1 MESIDLKL
9 VILLSQ
15 PLGITDMGYN
25 SLLGINHLQTQDG
38 ASPEPEPTFHPH
50 PAPTRLGHTGETQ
63 QPKTW
68 NWHLNP
74 ELWARSV
81 RQQLN
86 TCLRFILEERNVT
99 SSRDK
104 PSFDTLQSGLSDCS
118 CSNQGHSWDCLRK
131 LELLKAVVESE
142 QRTWLE
148 LLLSELRSLFSAV
161 LEDGSCE
168 AWRYL
173 HAVLGLL
180 PPYRE
185 MLVGQLDLL
194 PFLEQLYCWAPKV
207 QSQLHLDLLDAINKA
222 FPPDSSLLYSSSHVD
237 CHPWVKRSHRGSP
250 CPACPFVKARWGEQQ
265 KQELATWLRPLT
277 LPELQRCLGIVGAE
291 VALEEN
297 QWLDSLS
304 LLPLALATDIP
315 VQYESSITDHK
326 EGEPAGRRSQPASE
340 TPEEYAFKKK
350 SSKTSFLRSQVKSL
364 LNMDWYQKKVH
375 FLYLNVAPDRN
386 SPTLAS
392 HKIIRPYNLIMVPP
406 NKVNPEHYIF
416 STFGILHV
424 HPVEGSE
431 AMTLGAWHRDS
442 AVWHELQRI
451 PFFKNCLLRKAL
463 TCWKK
468 NVRLHGLHRIHT
480 FLKSHLLL
488 VIPHFGTGMLHI
500 SRLLQEF
507 RSVSWLPKEPDKSYE
522 LVDLQKTMAK
532 ETNKAL
538 RVFCRFLNFCTSIL
552 QLVHE
557 DTYQMQ
563 QGLQERV
570 QNWNRIRKGQGSI
583 YLQRVLC
590 RHLEKKLKQAET
602 WLLKLGKFAHLI
614 NYMICQNLV
623 SILEDEITSFV
634 ANTLQAPRQN
644 PFLLSQL
651 AFDGNGQLSPMPRVE
666 TIIQSLTKSLQ
677 SIKTSALKVSG
688 LGRRRALGIPSSN
701 FSACSESHCSSFS
714 VPFLSPD
721 TKVVQ
726 STDLRTSRVP
736 LYFEDDKDQDSS
748 AEFLMPKFHGKPS
761 DAVRLFCGPNVG
773 FVWPWKSQA
782 ITDVLE
788 VRGHKVRGQYL
799 PPNYNHVQEDLDNN
813 AGIQQALAVQQAL
826 LEDMLQ
832 EVQEFCNEQKWVEGI
847 YEFLQAWG
855 PKKIE
860 DLRGSP
866 IKDYVVLVSQLK
878 DWQERVSNMPIQ
890 LLTKGKLL
898 LLSGHDVRA
907 ELESKLSN
915 VRKSILAQVQSEC
928 WSRNQQ
934 LMTELTDFLRV
945 FQTINSDI
953 HAIAQCSQKL
963 NKANEQYSQLEERV
977 EYVRSLHDLIRNHC
991 GLFIAENETLDIS
1004 LLDVWEAFQYERSQ
1018 ASEFLLSKRH
1028 AIVPKLQQLMAA
1040 ALAEMEGLLAKAL
1053 SGPFMDPSQDQR
1065 STEHQLA
1072 VLEHQ
1077 FLNILNNFNDLRY
1090 AYNTFTGSESPLS
1103 PPTSGSRPIIQ
1114 QQRIWRLYRMISEN
1128 YSEWKCMAFT
1138 KFSLSMAREKTD
1150 AWLTE
1155 AARLST
1161 TLGLHS
1167 PVLQRCMR
1175 LLEEFRSYLPLL
1187 TKLSNLQFHNFNCQ
1201 SLLRVLGL
1209 GGLQSLDLLTLGQ
1222 LLNCPLLEFADRIN
1236 QVWQY
1241 DKERIHA
1248 QEILQQM
1255 QQYWEGRQLRLLNFI
1270 LHVPYKPPAS
1280 ERSKRQLFQK
1290 PRWELVGKDSGT
1302 FLLSDY
1308 SSLQDAIQNSLQALF
1323 KILAIQKSGELNKI
1337 ALEWMTIMYGLGSL
1351 LEVWVAFQQKWI
1363 FLNKVLHEMKI
1374 QFPGAELN
1382 ARFKVMDDQYRTLMR
1397 ISVADPMVLSLIV
1410 PNAKRSPYFQG
1421 QHLQQLLKT
1430 GSVEL
1435 EAIIMA
1441 LEDVLYGVCAHF
1453 PRLFFLSDS
1462 ELVALL
1468 AAPLEAS
1475 EAQSWAQRCFPHIK
1489 AVKFRSS
1496 PTVEK
1501 SKNDQESSSTT
1512 STQNPVETI
1521 AVIGACGE
1529 KVKLQGP
1536 LLLHPDLPKW
1546 LASLEKCLRFVIVN
1560 LLQSCVATRLAKGP
1574 SLVKALKALPQQR
1587 EVPMQLYTQHWL
1599 DAVQVFP
1606 WQCILVAEE
1615 VVWRAEMEEALFE
1628 RGNMRTVS
1636 IHVHNLEVLVQ
1647 FVRAQR
1653 NSQGEQPLP
1662 SVRQT
1667 SLFSA
1672 LLAMAVNH
1680 RDIAQLLEK
1689 HQVND
1694 LTDFHWV
1701 RQLKYHLGSSHL
1713 SPQSPLQCLRTIAS
1727 AEPSLSPAACWI
1739 NVLGRSFIY
1748 NYEYLGPKLG
1758 PLPSLMH
1765 ERQMLV
1771 LLLALEEVACGAL
1784 LGRDGLGKTEMVTTL
1799 AWALGRQLVTM
1810 PCLPQI
1816 EFRCLSNYLNGALQ
1830 CGAWL
1835 LLENVHQLPPS
1846 LLSALGQRLDELHH
1860 LYAPL
1865 YQKASENISTIN
1877 PTKPL
1882 FLGAGFFEKHHV
1894 FMNLGYG
1901 CFLTFR
1907 ALSLYMPANLH
1918 LLLRPVALALPDL
1931 QRVAELNLLGAG
1943 VRDASRMATRLSKF
1957 FSLERELVS
1966 GTLPCRLPLLKQVL
1980 EDTIQTLTTTEEEND
1995 PQQPYNLA
2003 APEEAAL
2010 LHALLHSPLFSILD
2024 GLRLQKLR
2032 ELLCGIFPNASLV
2045 LAEPVTHKLMRSVVV
2060 EELQQ
2065 LSLLP
2070 APNTLT
2076 SLEQLSQAL
2085 RRASGILLLGPAG
2098 SGKSTCWKSL
2108 FKIQNRLAAMEQTS
2122 TQGFQ
2127 SVEIAHL
2134 YPSVLSSQEFLGW
2147 SEGPSWH
2154 YGIFPKLLHAAP
2166 HYINVDSEEQPE
2178 KFTGIQQ
2185 WIVCDGAPN
2194 STWID
2199 SITCLLSDPPQLS
2212 LPNGQQIARP
2222 LSTFFIIEVAEAAG
2236 MSPTVVGRCALVWC
2250 CGEQTWQYMLNVLMA
2265 SLPHEY
2271 HLQQET
2277 VIELNHLAETLVP
2290 AVFRFLT
2297 RLGASSLLQVHGHQT
2312 VCPGVAEVTSLAR
2325 ILRALLDPHLRLYE
2339 EEKPHDQEDFSGS
2352 DLATQS
2358 FKSSKS
2364 RLQSDSD
2371 NVNRKQRRHL
2381 LAISSFLFA
2390 TIWGCGAH
2398 LSSRHWPLFDNFMRN
2413 SISSISNYPEP
2424 PPSAL
2429 VFDLHVNLEDGT
2441 LVPFAGQYLSSCVK
2455 GSLGTF
2461 QPSSQTERLLYAVDL
2476 LLSNGQPVLLSG
2488 EIATGKSAFVEVLV
2502 EPNHPSIHSPIH
2514 PALRSTHL
2522 RHLLSRGIHGQTQ
2535 TGFLGYYQESKGSL
2549 LFLMEDLHLA
2559 ASDPEKS
2566 SQPVLE
2572 TLRQAMEGTVYA
2584 RNSLELQTLQPTV
2597 NFLATATVSGYSER
2611 PLCPRLF
2618 RLFTVLALENMTEDT
2633 LMSRHVPSIQAW
2645 LERFP
2650 SVEQEHTL
2658 ARALVR
2664 ASLKAWEAVCNCFM
2678 PSPFHPH
2685 YRFSMHSVSHI
2696 LGSLQLLPARMG
2708 SRGFVD
2714 SFHHQEHLRRVSGLR
2729 GTRLTIMM
2737 SMRIMVRLWLHEAQ
2751 RTFCD
2756 RLDNDKERSHCAKL
2770 LLEVAQNV
2778 FCGGPD
2784 SQPLVKDYEEEVEE
2798 EKVPEVE
2805 SEGEI
2810 AQWEDLSNSDSESED
2825 EEDPYG
2831 IQATTGSFLS
2841 DSSLVPFPIKSVNKE
2856 NTESI
2861 SQMAEQEDDIRASCD
2876 KLQSE
2881 TPKSEWQTAP
2891 QMDLLLPLLL
2901 PVLLLYP
2908 QEKPS
2913 DLVFSLELTLGS
2925 NFESPNLYLE
2935 RQWENLEKQLAAS
2948 AVELKLNP
2956 HLAQCHM
2963 MTQHV
2968 ARLVR
2973 VLARPRQHGLLF
2985 SGVRGTGRH
2994 TAIRL
2999 ASSIYQAHLFH
3010 LPSESEE
3017 AIFQCLRDASWC
3029 AGVLNQ
3035 PVALMV
3041 PESVSIAIF
3050 HRLVAL
3056 ATSGSFPD
3064 QYTEADLDNIE
3075 EHLPKENVAVK
3086 LIIKKDTI
3094 LRRFY
3099 QQVCSNLHMFIL
3111 MGDTQAQKQLP
3122 STLLLRLLQLATAS
3136 VDRYEAW
3143 DQASLVRIA
3152 QGHLENVQTLP
3163 LDDGSLKCPDIKAL
3177 IPNVAKIMALIHLS
3191 SAYYH
3196 QHICPAMPLVT
3207 PKTFL
3212 DFLDMFLLL
3221 QQQMI
3226 LAMRMRAR
3234 RIHTALKTLRLLVE
3248 RHSTQTNMLTD
3259 LEKQLKGS
3267 YKNVGMYQSQL
3278 EQIKILYNLKM
3289 VECRHQESL
3298 IENLIRQQ
3306 GALQTQQEAFLEQ
3319 MGKAF
3324 LGPLSKLQVAD
3335 FEEIRSYRAPPE
3347 SVVQVTDALCDL
3359 FHHETGW
3366 ANAKQLL
3373 CTEDFY
3379 QELVFFPK
3387 EKLTDA
3393 ELIKLNQALKAP
3405 GMSDAALRSV
3415 SIPAANLA
3423 VWLWAVLR
3431 YGLAHRRGLPTGLLL
3446 RQVEATLARE
3456 QAHLGQFQFQAH
3468 DLLEQTLSLTKK
3480 LEDAQASYSLVMET
3494 LNQAQCGRY
3503 HKWPMKSA
3511 LLTPMH
3517 MWTKQ
3522 LQFLKLKDHCQTV
3535 FGDSLLCSAAIV
3547 YLGPFPPQRR
3557 QELLE
3562 KWLSLCQ
3569 GFEEAL
3575 EPDDVAQALKQ
3586 KSVRVPP
3593 KNPLVPTCTPFRILN
3608 LLSCESEQHQWDRDL
3623 KPQAK
3628 SARLLGLLLR
3638 SHVYYNS
3645 YRWPLLLDPSNQA
3658 LIWLNP
3664 LPLKQNKWLAPP
3676 SKESRAK
3683 RHVTNQGSEDSE
3695 DEGDDDD
3702 DNGDDDEDRNKA
3714 NSQTKDQKTEEH
3726 KSEEKE
3732 TEEQEAER
3740 EKSEMESSCS
3750 SPSSETQSPVP
3761 CLTVLSGTDP
3771 ELGSQLLEAAANG
3784 LTVLLTNMELSL
3796 GCQELRWLLSRE
3808 NLTPPQVQPGFCLY
3822 LSTTLSIHALERGC
3836 ELLKGLNVLDL
3847 GLNMEMLEEQMLH
3860 EILCRERPDLETRW
3874 QDLKIRAVDTYEA
3887 VKAAEEQ
3894 LLVILLLQNSK
3905 HKKPSKFLRE
3915 MVRTQAKL
3923 CQLNAHREE
3932 LEEQKLEEMALWAPY
3947 RQIACHGMAIVEA
3960 LSPLQNLL
3968 PFFCMNIEDWL
3979 AATRQAL
3986 DSTKPHDSYHGEDLA
4001 SHLLQL
4007 KIHLTRH
4014 LLSSTL
4020 AALGLTQTPIVGALG
4035 ALALLQVTKKTPKLE
4050 RLALWPGL
4058 SASPSTSHNTQVPGV
4073 VRPAWLGVRAW
4084 QECGALELLSPF
4096 AGLRASLAGHS
4107 GVWQDYLSLSSTV
4120 LGPAPGPNSE
4130 PLSLFQKLILWRVLR
4145 PDSLAG
4151 ALADITTSLLGRP
4164 LDEDLGAPTMIFE
4177 HNHATQPILIMLPPA
4192 SHHSATLHPVTI
4204 IRKLAANHE
4213 KKQKHLHVIAL
4224 GSEDWDPVSTIV
4236 NTLCQAMLQGHWLV
4250 LDNCHLM
4257 PHWPRELLQPLLGLL
4272 DGAKVVSDSE
4282 LLAEP
4287 ETRNMATVHREF
4299 RLWLIVSTEAS
4310 ASLPGVLTRHSI
4322 PVFWDQSLELGRIL
4336 IDSVDS
4342 QQRLCRQPLRQTLP
4356 LFVLHGL
4363 LLHRQLYGMKLQ
4375 AHRGR
4380 WNQVTLTKVLQIQ
4393 EHLWAS
4399 LKNPSAALMELAASV
4414 FYGGSLGDP
4423 DDREALNSLTQACLN
4438 PRSVG
4443 WSQPHTPQYLLS
4455 TLMPSP
4461 ELGELDAM
4469 TECKARMHLL
4479 PTPAEPRVCGLN
4491 EGPKSWLLRR
4501 QSRTLLNV
4509 LQQCSPIWVPS
4520 ACGGSTQRKER
4531 RLRQRLMQA
4540 RKRLV
4545 ALQAL
4550 LTNRSRSGQCVTP
4563 WAVLG
4568 PNARRPLE
4576 GFLETEVLELRQLV
4590 GILLRDLDCLLQQ
4603 LKGGSPCTSSHCEAV
4618 AHALWAGRLPRPWRS
4633 HAPAGPQLPWQWLR
4647 QLSRRGHLLIRYL
4660 DSGTN
4665 ENGNEPERIFHLSA
4679 FRHPRRLLLALRWE
4693 AVLDSSMPNPSLP
4706 GNQGS
4711 SSSSLPPKRQELN
4724 HHPLHIRVEN
4734 GPNPKVPE
4742 MGLLLIGLQLQY
4754 AEWDQMDGALQD
4766 SSSSQPSPLPP
4777 VSISTQA
4784 RGINVA
4790 PVSAGLGVYSCPV
4803 YMTGP
4808 LGTTKLHS
4816 KNILMHLP
4824 LPTKLS
4830 PDTCIQRRVHVCS
4843 PTLS

>member
-1 MESIDLKL
+1 MK
-9 VILLSQ
+9 
-15 PLGITDMGYN
+15 
-25 SLLGINHLQTQDG
+25 
-38 ASPEPEPTFHPH
+38 PH
-50 PAPTRLGHTGETQ
+50 PQTCPSSLPMTSTSRRLGETQ
-63 QPKTW
+63 QPKAW

-86 TCLRFILEERNVT
+86 TCLRFIMEET
-99 SSRDK
+99 K
-104 PSFDTLQSGLSDCS
+104 PSFNTIESGLTGCS
-118 CSNQGHSWDCLRK
+118 CSSQGHSWDCVK
-131 LELLKAVVESE
+131 KQELLRAVVESE
-142 QRTWLE
+142 QRTSLE
-148 LLLSELRSLFSAV
+148 LLLSELRSLLSAV
-161 LEDGSCE
+161 LQDGSRE

-173 HAVLGLL
+173 YAVLGLL

-185 MLVGQLDLL
+185 MLAGQLDLL
-194 PFLEQLYCWAPKV
+194 PLLEQLYCWAPTV
-207 QSQLHLDLLDAINKA
+207 QSQLQLDLLDAIDKA
-222 FPPDSSLLYSSSHVD
+222 FPPDRSLLHSSSHVD
-237 CHPWVKRSHRGSP
+237 CHHLMKRSHRASP
-250 CPACPFVKARWGEQQ
+250 WPTCPFVKALWSGQQ
-265 KQELATWLRPLT
+265 KRELATWLRPLT
-277 LPELQRCLGIVGAE
+277 LPELQHCLGIVGAE
-291 VALEEN
+291 VALEET
-297 QWLDSLS
+297 QWMDSLS
-304 LLPLALATDIP
+304 LLPLALATEIP
-315 VQYESSITDHK
+315 VQYESSNADYQ
-326 EGEPAGRRSQPASE
+326 EGKPAGRKSQLASE
-340 TPEEYAFKKK
+340 SHEEKGVKKK
-350 SSKTSFLRSQVKSL
+350 SSKTSLLRSQVKSL
-364 LNMDWYQKKVH
+364 LKIDWYQKKIH
-375 FLYLNVAPDRN
+375 FLYLNVAPDRYF
-386 SPTLAS
+386 
-392 HKIIRPYNLIMVPP
+392 KPYNLIVVPP

-416 STFGILHV
+416 SPFGILHV

-431 AMTLGAWHRDS
+431 TMTLGTWHRNS
-442 AVWHELQRI
+442 AVWHELQNI

-468 NVRLHGLHRIHT
+468 NVRLYGLHRIHT

-488 VIPHFGTGMLHI
+488 AVPHFGAGMLHI

-507 RSVSWLPKEPDKSYE
+507 RSVSWLPKELDKCYE
-522 LVDLQKTMAK
+522 LLDLQKTIAK
-532 ETNKAL
+532 ENHKAL
-538 RVFCRFLNFCTSIL
+538 RVFCRFLNLCTSIL

-602 WLLKLGKFAHLI
+602 WLMKMGKFARLI
-614 NYMICQNLV
+614 DYMICQNLV
-623 SILEDEITSFV
+623 SILEEEITSFV

-651 AFDGNGQLSPMPRVE
+651 VFDDNGKLSPMPCVE
-666 TIIQSLTKSLQ
+666 TIIQSLTKGLQ
-677 SIKTSALKVSG
+677 SIKTSALKV
-688 LGRRRALGIPSSN
+688 
-701 FSACSESHCSSFS
+701 
-714 VPFLSPD
+714 
-721 TKVVQ
+721 VQ
-726 STDLRTSRVP
+726 STELRTSRDSP
-736 LYFEDDKDQDSS
+736 YSEDDKDQDVN
-748 AEFLMPKFHGKPS
+748 AEFQMPKFHGKPS

-773 FVWPWKSQA
+773 FVWPWKSHA

-788 VRGHKVRGQYL
+788 VRGHRLRGQYL
-799 PPNYNHVQEDLDNN
+799 HPNYNHLQEDLDNN
-813 AGIQQALAVQQAL
+813 AGIQQALAIQQAL

-832 EVQEFCNEQKWVEGI
+832 EVREFCNKQQWVETI
-847 YEFLQAWG
+847 YEFLKAWG
-855 PKKIE
+855 PQKLE

-866 IKDYVVLVSQLK
+866 IKDYVVLVNQLEE
-878 DWQERVSNMPIQ
+878 WQERVSNMPVQ

-898 LLSGHDVRA
+898 LLSGHDVQA
-907 ELESKLSN
+907 ELESKLNSM
-915 VRKSILAQVQSEC
+915 RKNILAQVQSEC
-928 WSRNQQ
+928 WSRNQR

-963 NKANEQYSQLEERV
+963 NEANEQYSQLEERV

-1004 LLDVWEAFQYERSQ
+1004 LLDLWEAFQFERSQ
-1018 ASEFLLSKRH
+1018 ASEFLLSKQH
-1028 AIVPKLQQLMAA
+1028 SIVPKLQQLMAA
-1040 ALAEMEGLLAKAL
+1040 ALAELEGLLAKAL
-1053 SGPFMDPSQDQR
+1053 SGPFMDPSQEQR
-1065 STEHQLA
+1065 STEHQLTA
-1072 VLEHQ
+1072 LEHQ
-1077 FLNILNNFNDLRY
+1077 FLNILKNFNDLRY
-1090 AYNTFTGSESPLS
+1090 AYNTFTGNECPMS
-1103 PPTSGSRPIIQ
+1103 PPVSGSRPIVL
-1114 QQRIWRLYRMISEN
+1114 QQRIWRLYRIISEN
-1128 YSEWKCMAFT
+1128 FSEWKCMAFT

-1175 LLEEFRSYLPLL
+1175 MLEEFRSYLPLL
-1187 TKLSNLQFHNFNCQ
+1187 TKLGGLQLQNFNSQ

-1209 GGLQSLDLLTLGQ
+1209 GGLQSFDLLPLGQ
-1222 LLNCPLLEFADRIN
+1222 LLNCPLLEFSDRIN
-1236 QVWQY
+1236 QVWQH

-1248 QEILQQM
+1248 QDSLQQM

-1280 ERSKRQLFQK
+1280 ERSKRQAFRS
-1290 PRWELVGKDSGT
+1290 PRWESVGKDSGT

-1323 KILAIQKSGELNKI
+1323 KILAIQKSGELHKT
-1337 ALEWMTIMYGLGSL
+1337 ALEWVTIMYGLGAL

-1374 QFPGAELN
+1374 PFPGAELN

-1421 QHLQQLLKT
+1421 QHLQQLLKA

-1468 AAPLEAS
+1468 AAPLETC
-1475 EAQSWAQRCFPHIK
+1475 EAQPWAQRCFPHIK
-1489 AVKFRSS
+1489 AVNFRSY
-1496 PTVEK
+1496 PNDEK
-1501 SKNDQESSSTT
+1501 SKNGQESSS
-1512 STQNPVETI
+1512 SIQIPVETI
-1521 AVIGACGE
+1521 AVLGAFGE
-1529 KVKLQGP
+1529 KVELQSP
-1536 LLLHPDLPKW
+1536 LSLHPDLPKW

-1560 LLQSCVATRLAKGP
+1560 LLQSCVATRLTKGP

-1587 EVPMQLYTQHWL
+1587 QVPMQLYVQHWL

-1615 VVWRAEMEEALFE
+1615 VVWRAEMEEVLFE
-1628 RGNMRTVS
+1628 RGTMSTFS
-1636 IHVHNLEVLVQ
+1636 IHVHKLEVLVQ
-1647 FVRAQR
+1647 FLRDQR
-1653 NSQGEQPLP
+1653 HSQGEQPLP

-1672 LLAMAVNH
+1672 LLVMTVTH
-1680 RDIAQLLEK
+1680 RDVAQLLEK
-1689 HQVND
+1689 HLVSD
-1694 LTDFHWV
+1694 LKDFHWV

-1713 SPQSPLQCLRTIAS
+1713 NCKSPLQCLKTIAS
-1727 AEPSLSPAACWI
+1727 TEPSLSPAACWVD
-1739 NVLGRSFIY
+1739 VLGRSFIY

-1758 PLPSLMH
+1758 PLPSLVH
-1765 ERQMLV
+1765 ERQVLV
-1771 LLLALEEVACGAL
+1771 LLLALEEVACGTL
-1784 LGRDGLGKTEMVTTL
+1784 LGRDGLGKTEMVNSLSWT
-1799 AWALGRQLVTM
+1799 LGRQLVMM

-1830 CGAWL
+1830 SGAWL

-1865 YQKASENISTIN
+1865 YQKASKNISTIN
-1877 PTKPL
+1877 PAKAP
-1882 FLGAGFFEKHHV
+1882 FLGAGFFEKHRV
-1894 FMNLGYG
+1894 SMRFGYG
-1901 CFLTFR
+1901 CFLTFP
-1907 ALSLYMPANLH
+1907 ALSPDVPANLH
-1918 LLLRPVALALPDL
+1918 LLLRPVAFALPDL
-1931 QRVAELNLLGAG
+1931 QRVAELNLLSAG
-1943 VRDASRMATRLSKF
+1943 VRDASRLAIRLSKL

-1966 GTLPCRLPLLKQVL
+1966 GTLPCRLSLLKQVL
-1980 EDTIQTLTTTEEEND
+1980 EDTKQTLNATEEGDNS
-1995 PQQPYNLA
+1995 QQPHNLA
-2003 APEEAAL
+2003 APEEVAL

-2032 ELLCGIFPNASLV
+2032 ELLCGIFPNASHV
-2045 LAEPVTHKLMRSVVV
+2045 LAEPVTHRLMRSVVV

-2065 LSLLP
+2065 LGLLP
-2070 APNTLT
+2070 TPHTLT

-2085 RRASGILLLGPAG
+2085 SRASGVLLLGPAG

-2108 FKIQNRLAAMEQTS
+2108 LKIQNRLAAMEQTS
-2122 TQGFQ
+2122 TRGFQ

-2134 YPSVLSSQEFLGW
+2134 YPSVLSTQEFLGW

-2166 HYINVDSEEQPE
+2166 PCKSVGSEEQLE
-2178 KFTGIQQ
+2178 EFTGIQQ

-2222 LSTFFIIEVAEAAG
+2222 LSTFFLMEVAEASG

-2250 CGEQTWQYMLNVLMA
+2250 CGEQTWQCMLNVLMA

-2277 VIELNHLAETLVP
+2277 IIELNHLAEVLVP
-2290 AVFRFLT
+2290 SVQRFLT
-2297 RLGASSLLQVHGHQT
+2297 RIGASSLLQVHGHQT
-2312 VCPGVAEVTSLAR
+2312 VCPGVAEVTSLTR
-2325 ILRALLDPHLRLYE
+2325 ILRALFDPHLRLYE
-2339 EEKPHDQEDFSGS
+2339 EEKPRVQEDFSGS

-2364 RLQSDSD
+2364 KAQSDSD
-2371 NVNRKQRRHL
+2371 SVNKKQRRHL

-2390 TIWGCGAH
+2390 TIWGFGAH
-2398 LSSRHWPLFDNFMRN
+2398 LPSRYWPLFDNFMRN
-2413 SISSISNYPEP
+2413 SISSLSNYPEP

-2429 VFDLHVNLEDGT
+2429 VFDLHVHLEDGT
-2441 LVPFAGQYLSSCVK
+2441 LVPFAGHYLSSCVK
-2455 GSLGTF
+2455 GSLSTF
-2461 QPSSQTERLLYAVDL
+2461 QPTSQTERLLYVVDL
-2476 LLSNGQPVLLSG
+2476 LLSNGQPVLLAG

-2514 PALRSTHL
+2514 PALSSTHL
-2522 RHLLSRGIHGQTQ
+2522 RHLLGRGVHGQTQ
-2535 TGFLGYYQESKGSL
+2535 VGSYLGYHQDSKGSL

-2566 SQPVLE
+2566 CQPVLE
-2572 TLRQAMEGTVYA
+2572 TLRQAMEGTIYA

-2597 NFLATATVSGYSER
+2597 NFLATATVPGYSER

-2618 RLFTVLALENMTEDT
+2618 RLFTVLALDNMTQDT
-2633 LMSRHVPSIQAW
+2633 LLSRHVPSIQAW

-2650 SVEQEHTL
+2650 SVERENTL

-2664 ASLKAWEAVCNCFM
+2664 ASVKAWKAVCNCFM
-2678 PSPFHPH
+2678 PSPLRPH
-2685 YRFSMHSVSHI
+2685 YRFSLHSVSHI
-2696 LGSLQLLPARMG
+2696 LGSLQLLPSRTG
-2708 SRGFVD
+2708 SRGSVD
-2714 SFHHQEHLRRVSGLR
+2714 TFHHQEHLRRVSGLR

-2737 SMRIMVRLWLHEAQ
+2737 SMRIMARLWLHEAQ

-2756 RLDNDKERSHCAKL
+2756 RLDSDRERSHCANL

-2778 FCGGPD
+2778 FCCDPE
-2784 SQPLVKDYEEEVEE
+2784 SHPLVKDYEEEVEE

-2810 AQWEDLSNSDSESED
+2810 AQWEDLSNSDSESEE

-2831 IQATTGSFLS
+2831 IQTNTVSFLS
-2841 DSSLVPFPIKSVNKE
+2841 DSGLAPFPIKSVNKE
-2856 NTESI
+2856 NRESVN
-2861 SQMAEQEDDIRASCD
+2861 QMAEQEEDIRASGD

-2881 TPKSEWQTAP
+2881 IPKNEWQMAS
-2891 QMDLLLPLLL
+2891 QMDLTLPLLL

-2925 NFESPNLYLE
+2925 NTENPNMYLE
-2935 RQWENLEKQLAAS
+2935 RQWGNLEKQLAAS
-2948 AVELKLNP
+2948 AVRLKLNP
-2956 HLAQCHM
+2956 NLIRCHM

-2973 VLARPRQHGLLF
+2973 VLARPRQHGLLL
-2985 SGVRGTGRH
+2985 SMTRGTGRH
-2994 TAIRL
+2994 TAISL
-2999 ASSIYQAHLFH
+2999 ASSICQAHLFH

-3017 AIFQCLRDASWC
+3017 ATFQCLRDASWC

-3035 PVALMV
+3035 PVALLV
-3041 PESVSIAIF
+3041 PDNVNIAIF
-3050 HRLVAL
+3050 QRLVAL

-3075 EHLPKENVAVK
+3075 EHLPKDNPVIK
-3086 LIIKKDTI
+3086 LIMKKDTI
-3094 LRRFY
+3094 LHRFY
-3099 QQVCSNLHMFIL
+3099 QQVCSNLHMLFL
-3111 MGDTQAQKQLP
+3111 MGDDQIQKQLP

-3136 VDRYEAW
+3136 VDRYEPW

-3152 QGHLENVQTLP
+3152 QYHLENVQSLP

-3196 QHICPAMPLVT
+3196 QHLCPALPLVT

-3212 DFLDMFLLL
+3212 DFLDMFLQQ

-3226 LAMRMRAR
+3226 LKMRMRAW
-3234 RIHTALKTLRLLVE
+3234 RIHSALKTLRLLVE
-3248 RHSTQTNMLTD
+3248 RHSTQTNLLTD
-3259 LEKQLKGS
+3259 LEQQLKGS

-3278 EQIKILYNLKM
+3278 EQSKLLYKQKM
-3289 VECRHQESL
+3289 AECQHQESL
-3298 IENLIRQQ
+3298 IENLVRQQ
-3306 GALQTQQEAFLEQ
+3306 DALQTQQEAFLEQ

-3324 LGPLSKLQVAD
+3324 LGPLSQLQVAD
-3335 FEEIRSYRAPPE
+3335 FEEIRSYRAPPDA
-3347 SVVQVTDALCDL
+3347 VVQVTDALCDL

-3366 ANAKQLL
+3366 ASAKQLL

-3387 EKLTDA
+3387 EKLTDS

-3405 GMSDAALRSV
+3405 GMSDTALRSV
-3415 SIPAANLA
+3415 SIPAASLA
-3423 VWLWAVLR
+3423 VWLRAVLR
-3431 YGLAHRRGLPTGLLL
+3431 YGLAQRRGLPTGLLL

-3456 QAHLGQFQFQAH
+3456 QARLGQFQFQAH
-3468 DLLEQTLSLTKK
+3468 DLLEQILSLTKK
-3480 LEDAQASYSLVMET
+3480 LEEAQASHNLVMES
-3494 LNQAQCGRY
+3494 LNQAQCGQY
-3503 HKWPMKSA
+3503 HKWPMKTA

-3517 MWTKQ
+3517 MWTIQ
-3522 LQFLKLKDHCQTV
+3522 LQKLKDHCKTV
-3535 FGDSLLCSAAIV
+3535 FGDALLCSAAIV
-3547 YLGPFPPQRR
+3547 YLGPFPPRRR

-3569 GFEEAL
+3569 GFEEPLA
-3575 EPDDVAQALKQ
+3575 PDDVAQALKQ
-3586 KSVRVPP
+3586 KSVGVPP
-3593 KNPLVPTCTPFRILN
+3593 KNPLVPTCSPFRILT
-3608 LLSCESEQHQWDRDL
+3608 LLSCGSEQQQWDRDL

-3628 SARLLGLLLR
+3628 SARLLGLMLR
-3638 SHVYYNS
+3638 SHIHFS
-3645 YRWPLLLDPSNQA
+3645 SCRWPLLLDPSNQA

-3664 LPLKQNKWLAPP
+3664 LPLKQDKLLEPP
-3676 SKESRAK
+3676 SKENRAK
-3683 RHVTNQGSEDSE
+3683 CGVTNQDSE
-3695 DEGDDDD
+3695 DETEDEGDN
-3702 DNGDDDEDRNKA
+3702 DNDEEDRNEA
-3714 NSQTKDQKTEEH
+3714 NNQTKEQKIDENKSEEM
-3726 KSEEKE
+3726 KEQEEKE
-3732 TEEQEAER
+3732 TEK
-3740 EKSEMESSCS
+3740 EKNESESSS
-3750 SPSSETQSPVP
+3750 SSTSSETLSPP
-3761 CLTVLSGTDP
+3761 LCLTVLSGADL
-3771 ELGSQLLEAAANG
+3771 ELGPQLLEAAANG
-3784 LTVLLTNMELSL
+3784 LPVLLTNMELSL
-3796 GCQELRWLLSRE
+3796 GCQELRRLLSRE
-3808 NLTPPQVQPGFCLY
+3808 NLSPPHVQPGFCLY
-3822 LSTTLSIHALERGC
+3822 LSTALPIHALERVLGS
-3836 ELLKGLNVLDL
+3836 ELLKGLNILDL
-3847 GLNMEMLEEQMLH
+3847 GLNMEILEEQMLH
-3860 EILCRERPDLETRW
+3860 EILCRERPELETRW
-3874 QDLKIRAVDTYEA
+3874 QDLKIRAVDTSEA
-3887 VKAAEEQ
+3887 VAAAEER
-3894 LLVILLLQNSK
+3894 LLVILLLQNQK
-3905 HKKPSKFLRE
+3905 RQKPSKFLRA
-3915 MVRTQAKL
+3915 MVRTQAKI
-3923 CQLNAHREE
+3923 CQLNAQKEE
-3932 LEEQKLEEMALWAPY
+3932 IEEQKLEEMVLWAPY

-3968 PFFCMNIEDWL
+3968 PFFCMNLENWL
-3979 AATRQAL
+3979 ATTRRAL
-3986 DSTKPHDSYHGEDLA
+3986 DSIKPHDSYHGEDLT

-4007 KIHLTRH
+4007 KIHLTRQ
-4014 LLSSTL
+4014 LLTSTV
-4020 AALGLTQTPIVGALG
+4020 AALGLTQAPLVGALG
-4035 ALALLQVTKKTPKLE
+4035 ALALLQVAKKTPKIE
-4050 RLALWPGL
+4050 SLALWPGL
-4058 SASPSTSHNTQVPGV
+4058 SASPSTGHNTQVPGV
-4073 VRPAWLGVRAW
+4073 VRPAWLGLKAW
-4084 QECGALELLSPF
+4084 QECGVLELLSPF

-4107 GVWQDYLSLSSTV
+4107 SVWQDYLSLSSTV
-4120 LGPAPGPNSE
+4120 LGPAPGPNSA
-4130 PLSLFQKLILWRVLR
+4130 PLSLLQKLILWRVLR
-4145 PDSLAG
+4145 PDCLAG
-4151 ALADITTSLLGRP
+4151 ALADLTTSLLGRP

-4177 HNHATQPILIMLPPA
+4177 HNQATQPILILLPPPGHPT
-4192 SHHSATLHPVTI
+4192 STLHPVTV

-4213 KKQKHLHVIAL
+4213 KTQKHLHVIAL

-4272 DGAKVVSDSE
+4272 DGARVVSDSE
-4282 LLAEP
+4282 LSPEP
-4287 ETRNMATVHREF
+4287 ESRNVATVHRDF

-4310 ASLPGVLTRHSI
+4310 ASLPGVLTQHSK

-4336 IDSVDS
+4336 IDSVSS
-4342 QQRLCRQPLRQTLP
+4342 QQGLCMQPLTQTLP
-4356 LFVLHGL
+4356 LFLLHGL
-4363 LLHRQLYGMKLQ
+4363 LLHRQLYGIKLQ

-4380 WNQVTLTKVLQIQ
+4380 WSQVTLTKILQIQ

-4399 LKNPSAALMELAASV
+4399 LSNPRAALLELAASV

-4423 DDREALNSLTQACLN
+4423 EDREALISLTRACLN
-4438 PRSVG
+4438 PRNMS
-4443 WSQPHTPQYLLS
+4443 WAQPHTPQYLLA

-4469 TECKARMHLL
+4469 TECKAQMQLL
-4479 PTPAEPRVCGLN
+4479 PTPAEPRTCGLN

-4501 QSRTLLNV
+4501 QSRAFLNV
-4509 LQQCSPIWVPS
+4509 LQQCSPTWVPS
-4520 ACGGSTQRKER
+4520 ASGGNAQRKER
-4531 RLRQRLMQA
+4531 RLRQRLVQA
-4540 RKRLV
+4540 KKRLV

-4550 LTNRSRSGQCVTP
+4550 LTNRSRSGQYVTP

-4568 PNARRPLE
+4568 PNAHRPLE

-4590 GILLRDLDCLLQQ
+4590 GILQRDLDCLLQQ
-4603 LKGGSPCTSSHCEAV
+4603 LKGETPCNSSRCAEV

-4633 HAPAGPQLPWQWLR
+4633 HAAAGPQLPWQWLR

-4660 DSGTN
+4660 DSGTS
-4665 ENGNEPERIFHLSA
+4665 ENAKEPERIFHLSA

-4693 AVLDSSMPNPSLP
+4693 AILGSSVPSPNLT

-4711 SSSSLPPKRQELN
+4711 GSSSVPPKRQELN
-4724 HHPLHIRVEN
+4724 NHPLHIRVEN

-4742 MGLLLIGLQLQY
+4742 MGLLLIGLQLQH

-4766 SSSSQPSPLPP
+4766 SFSSQPSPLPP
-4777 VSISTQA
+4777 VSISTQTRSA
-4784 RGINVA
+4784 RDA
-4790 PVSAGLGVYSCPV
+4790 PVPAGLDVYSCPV

-4843 PTLS
+4843 TILS

>member
-1 MESIDLKL
+1 MKPHP
-9 VILLSQ
+9 Q
-15 PLGITDMGYN
+15 
-25 SLLGINHLQTQDG
+25 
-38 ASPEPEPTFHPH
+38 ASPPSLPMPSASRTP
-50 PAPTRLGHTGETQ
+50 GETQ
-63 QPKTW
+63 QPKVW

-86 TCLRFILEERNVT
+86 TCLRFFLEERN
-99 SSRDK
+99 SSVEILESRL
-104 PSFDTLQSGLSDCS
+104 TECS
-118 CSNQGHSWDCLRK
+118 CSIQGHSWDCRK
-131 LELLKAVVESE
+131 KKKLLKEVVESE
-142 QRTWLE
+142 QRTSLE
-148 LLLSELRSLFSAV
+148 LLLSELRSLLSAV
-161 LEDGSCE
+161 LQDCSCE

-173 HAVLGLL
+173 YAVLGLL

-185 MLVGQLDLL
+185 MLTGQLDLL
-194 PFLEQLYCWAPKV
+194 PLLEQLYCWAPKV
-207 QSQLHLDLLDAINKA
+207 QSQLHLDLLDAMDKA
-222 FPPDSSLLYSSSHVD
+222 FPSDTSLLHRSSHVD
-237 CHPWVKRSHRGSP
+237 CRPWMKRSHRGLP
-250 CPACPFVKARWGEQQ
+250 CPACPFVKARWGRQQ

-277 LPELQRCLGIVGAE
+277 LPELQRCLGIVGVE
-291 VALEEN
+291 VALEET
-297 QWLDSLS
+297 QWLNSLS

-315 VQYESSITDHK
+315 VQYESSDAHLA
-326 EGEPAGRRSQPASE
+326 EGEPAEEKSQLASE
-340 TPEEYAFKKK
+340 SPEKAFKKK
-350 SSKTSFLRSQVKSL
+350 TSKTSILRSKVKSL
-364 LNMDWYQKKVH
+364 LKTDWYQRKIH
-375 FLYLNVAPDRN
+375 FLYLNVAPDRYF
-386 SPTLAS
+386 
-392 HKIIRPYNLIMVPP
+392 KPYNLVVVPP
-406 NKVNPEHYIF
+406 NQVNPEHYIF
-416 STFGILHV
+416 SPFGILHV

-431 AMTLGAWHRDS
+431 TMTLGTWHRNS
-442 AVWHELQRI
+442 TIWHELQRI
-451 PFFKNCLLRKAL
+451 PFFKNCLLQKAL

-468 NVRLHGLHRIHT
+468 NVRLHGLQRIQT

-488 VIPHFGTGMLHI
+488 AVPHFGAGLLHI

-507 RSVSWLPKEPDKSYE
+507 RSVSWLPKEPNKSYE
-522 LVDLQKTMAK
+522 LLDLQKTIAK
-532 ETNKAL
+532 ENHRAL
-538 RVFCRFLNFCTSIL
+538 RVFCRFLNLCTSIL

-583 YLQRVLC
+583 HLQRMFC
-590 RHLEKKLKQAET
+590 RHLEKKLKQAEM
-602 WLLKLGKFAHLI
+602 WLLKLGKFARMI
-614 NYMICQNLV
+614 DYMICQNLV
-623 SILEDEITSFV
+623 SILEDEITSFI
-634 ANTLQAPRQN
+634 ANTMQVPREN

-651 AFDGNGQLSPMPRVE
+651 VFDDNGRLSPMPCVE
-666 TIIQSLTKSLQ
+666 TIIQSLTKGLQ
-677 SIKTSALKVSG
+677 SIKTSALKV
-688 LGRRRALGIPSSN
+688 
-701 FSACSESHCSSFS
+701 
-714 VPFLSPD
+714 
-721 TKVVQ
+721 VQ
-726 STDLRTSRVP
+726 CTDLRTSRD
-736 LYFEDDKDQDSS
+736 LLNSEDDKDQDSD

-761 DAVRLFCGPNVG
+761 DAVRLFCGPSVG

-788 VRGHKVRGQYL
+788 VRGHRLRGQYL
-799 PPNYNHVQEDLDNN
+799 HTNYNHVQEDLDNN
-813 AGIQQALAVQQAL
+813 SGIQQALAVQQAL

-832 EVQEFCNEQKWVEGI
+832 EVREFCSEQQWVEGI
-847 YEFLQAWG
+847 YEFLKAWG
-855 PKKIE
+855 PQKLE

-878 DWQERVSNMPIQ
+878 DWQERVSNMPVQ

-898 LLSGHDVRA
+898 LLSGHDLQA
-907 ELESKLSN
+907 ELESQLSSM
-915 VRKSILAQVQSEC
+915 RKNILEQVQSEC

-934 LMTELTDFLRV
+934 LITELTDFLRV

-963 NKANEQYSQLEERV
+963 NEANEQYSQLEERV
-977 EYVRSLHDLIRNHC
+977 EYVQSLHDLIRSHC

-1004 LLDVWEAFQYERSQ
+1004 LLDIWESFQFERSQ

-1028 AIVPKLQQLMAA
+1028 SIVPKLQQLMAA
-1040 ALAEMEGLLAKAL
+1040 ALAELEGLLAKAL
-1053 SGPFMDPSQDQR
+1053 SGSFMDPSQEQR
-1065 STEHQLA
+1065 STEQKLA
-1072 VLEHQ
+1072 ALEHQ
-1077 FLNILNNFNDLRY
+1077 FLNTLNNFNDLRY
-1090 AYNTFTGSESPLS
+1090 AYSTFTAP
-1103 PPTSGSRPIIQ
+1103 SGNRPIVQ
-1114 QQRIWRLYRMISEN
+1114 QQRIWRLYRIISEN
-1128 YSEWKCMAFT
+1128 FSEWKCMAFT

-1175 LLEEFRSYLPLL
+1175 MLEDFRSYLPLL
-1187 TKLSNLQFHNFNCQ
+1187 TKLGSLQLQSFNCQ
-1201 SLLRVLGL
+1201 SLLRALGL
-1209 GGLQSLDLLTLGQ
+1209 GGLQNFDLLTVGQ

-1248 QEILQQM
+1248 QESLQQM
-1255 QQYWEGRQLRLLNFI
+1255 QQYWEARQLRLLNFI
-1270 LHVPYKPPAS
+1270 LHVPYKPPVS
-1280 ERSKRQLFQK
+1280 ERSKRQAFRSPQ
-1290 PRWELVGKDSGT
+1290 WELVGKDSGT

-1308 SSLQDAIQNSLQALF
+1308 SSLQNAIQNSLQALF

-1337 ALEWMTIMYGLGSL
+1337 ALEWVTIMYGLGAL

-1374 QFPGAELN
+1374 QFPEAELN

-1421 QHLQQLLKT
+1421 QHLQQLLKA

-1441 LEDVLYGVCAHF
+1441 LEDVLYGLCAHF

-1468 AAPLEAS
+1468 AAPLETC
-1475 EAQSWAQRCFPHIK
+1475 EAQPWAQRCFPHIK
-1489 AVKFRSS
+1489 AVNFKSN
-1496 PTVEK
+1496 PINEK
-1501 SKNDQESSSTT
+1501 SENDQEPNSSTQT
-1512 STQNPVETI
+1512 PMETI
-1521 AVIGACGE
+1521 AVLGACGE
-1529 KVKLQGP
+1529 RVKLQSP
-1536 LLLHPDLPKW
+1536 LPLHPDLPKW
-1546 LASLEKCLRFVIVN
+1546 LASLEKCLRFVMVN
-1560 LLQSCVATRLAKGP
+1560 LLQSCVATRLAQGP

-1587 EVPMQLYTQHWL
+1587 KVPMQLYVQHWL
-1599 DAVQVFP
+1599 DAVEAFP

-1615 VVWRAEMEEALFE
+1615 VVWRAEMEELLSE
-1628 RGNMRTVS
+1628 WGTMRMIP
-1636 IHVHNLEVLVQ
+1636 IHVHKLEVLVQ
-1647 FVRAQR
+1647 FIRSQR
-1653 NSQGEQPLP
+1653 SSQGKHPLL
-1662 SVRQT
+1662 SVRHT
-1667 SLFSA
+1667 SLFST
-1672 LLAMAVNH
+1672 LLVMAVTH
-1680 RDIAQLLEK
+1680 RDIAQLLGK
-1689 HQVND
+1689 HRVSD

-1701 RQLKYHLGSSHL
+1701 RQLKYHLGSSH
-1713 SPQSPLQCLRTIAS
+1713 SNPQRPVQCLKTIAS
-1727 AEPSLSPAACWI
+1727 AEPSVSPAACWI
-1739 NVLGRSFIY
+1739 DVLGRSFIY

-1765 ERQMLV
+1765 ERQVLV
-1771 LLLALEEVACGAL
+1771 LLLALEEVACGTL
-1784 LGRDGLGKTEMVTTL
+1784 LGRDGLGKTETVTSL
-1799 AWALGRQLVTM
+1799 AWVLGRQLVMM

-1830 CGAWL
+1830 GGAWL

-1865 YQKASENISTIN
+1865 YQKVSQNISTIN
-1877 PTKPL
+1877 PNNPL
-1882 FLGAGFFEKHHV
+1882 FVGAGFFERHHV
-1894 FMNLGYG
+1894 FMRLGYG
-1901 CFLTFR
+1901 CFLTFS
-1907 ALSLYMPANLH
+1907 ALTHDVPANLH
-1918 LLLRPVALALPDL
+1918 LQLRPVALALPDL
-1931 QRVAELNLLGAG
+1931 QRVAELHLLGAG
-1943 VRDASRMATRLSKF
+1943 VQDASRMATRLSKL

-1966 GTLPCRLPLLKQVL
+1966 GTLPCRLSLLKQVL
-1980 EDTIQTLTTTEEEND
+1980 EDTIQTLNAPAEENNS
-1995 PQQPYNLA
+1995 QQPNDLA

-2010 LHALLHSPLFSILD
+2010 LRALLHSPLFSILD

-2032 ELLCGIFPNASLV
+2032 ELLCGIFPNASHM

-2065 LSLLP
+2065 VGLLP
-2070 APNTLT
+2070 TPTVLM

-2085 RRASGILLLGPAG
+2085 SRASGILLLGPAG
-2098 SGKSTCWKSL
+2098 SGKSSCWKSL

-2147 SEGPSWH
+2147 SEGSSWH

-2166 HYINVDSEEQPE
+2166 HCKNVDSEEQSE
-2178 KFTGIQQ
+2178 EFTGIQQ

-2222 LSTFFIIEVAEAAG
+2222 LSTFFLMEVAETAG

-2250 CGEQTWQYMLNVLMA
+2250 CGEQTWQCMLNVLME

-2277 VIELNHLAETLVP
+2277 IVELNRLAEELVP
-2290 AVFRFLT
+2290 AMLRFLT
-2297 RLGASSLLQVHGHQT
+2297 RIGASSLLQVHGHQT
-2312 VCPGVAEVTSLAR
+2312 VCPGVAEVASLAR

-2339 EEKPHDQEDFSGS
+2339 EEKPHVQEDFSGS

-2364 RLQSDSD
+2364 RVQSDSGSMTK
-2371 NVNRKQRRHL
+2371 KQRRHL
-2381 LAISSFLFA
+2381 LAVSSFLFA
-2390 TIWGCGAH
+2390 TIWSFGAH
-2398 LSSRHWPLFDNFMRN
+2398 LPSRHWPLFDNFMRN
-2413 SISSISNYPEP
+2413 FISSLSNYPEP
-2424 PPSAL
+2424 PPSDL

-2455 GSLGTF
+2455 GNLGTF
-2461 QPSSQTERLLYAVDL
+2461 QPSSQTERLLYVVNL
-2476 LLSNGQPVLLSG
+2476 LLSDGQPVLLAG

-2514 PALRSTHL
+2514 PALSSAHF
-2522 RHLLSRGIHGQTQ
+2522 RHLLSRGVHGQTQ
-2535 TGFLGYYQESKGSL
+2535 AGSFLGYYQDSKGSL

-2559 ASDPEKS
+2559 GSDPEKS
-2566 SQPVLE
+2566 CQPVLE
-2572 TLRQAMEGTVYA
+2572 TLRQAMEGTIYA
-2584 RNSLELQTLQPTV
+2584 RNTLELQTLQPTV
-2597 NFLATATVSGYSER
+2597 NFLATATVPGYSER

-2618 RLFTVLALENMTEDT
+2618 RLFTVLALDNMSQDS
-2633 LMSRHVPSIQAW
+2633 LLRRHVPSIQAW

-2650 SVEQEHTL
+2650 SVEREHTL

-2664 ASLKAWEAVCNCFM
+2664 ASVEAWEAVCNCFM
-2678 PSPFHPH
+2678 PSPLRPH
-2685 YRFSMHSVSHI
+2685 YRFSLHSVSHI
-2696 LGSLQLLPARMG
+2696 LESLQLLPTRMG

-2729 GTRLTIMM
+2729 GTRLAIMM

-2756 RLDNDKERSHCAKL
+2756 RLNSDRERSHCAKL
-2770 LLEVAQNV
+2770 LLEIAQSV
-2778 FCGGPD
+2778 FCCGPE
-2784 SQPLVKDYEEEVEE
+2784 SQPLVKDFEEEVEE

-2810 AQWEDLSNSDSESED
+2810 AQWEDLSSSDSESEE

-2831 IQATTGSFLS
+2831 IQVTIGSFLG
-2841 DSSLVPFPIKSVNKE
+2841 DSSLAPLPLRLVNK
-2856 NTESI
+2856 NTGSV
-2861 SQMAEQEDDIRASCD
+2861 SQMAEQEEEIRASIG

-2881 TPKSEWQTAP
+2881 IPKSEWQTAT
-2891 QMDLLLPLLL
+2891 QMDFSLPLLL
-2901 PVLLLYP
+2901 PVLLFYP

-2925 NFESPNLYLE
+2925 NPESPNLYLE
-2935 RQWENLEKQLAAS
+2935 RQWETLEKQLAAS
-2948 AVELKLNP
+2948 AVRLKLNP
-2956 HLAQCHM
+2956 HLTQDHM

-2973 VLARPRQHGLLF
+2973 VLARPRQHGLLL
-2985 SGVRGTGRH
+2985 SVTRGTGRH
-2994 TAIRL
+2994 TAVSL
-2999 ASSIYQAHLFH
+2999 ASSICQAHLFH
-3010 LPSESEE
+3010 LPSESKET
-3017 AIFQCLRDASWC
+3017 IFQCLRDASWC

-3035 PVALMV
+3035 PVALLV
-3041 PESVSIAIF
+3041 PETVNVAIF

-3075 EHLPKENVAVK
+3075 EHLPKENPVVK
-3086 LIIKKDTI
+3086 LIIKKDTV
-3094 LRRFY
+3094 LHRFY
-3099 QQVCSNLHMFIL
+3099 QQVCKNLHMFFL
-3111 MGDTQAQKQLP
+3111 MGDDQAQKQLP
-3122 STLLLRLLQLATAS
+3122 SSLFLRLLQLTTAS
-3136 VDRYEAW
+3136 VDHYEPW

-3152 QGHLENVQTLP
+3152 QYHLEDAQSLP
-3163 LDDGSLKCPDIKAL
+3163 LDDGSLKCPDIKAV

-3191 SAYYH
+3191 SACYH
-3196 QHICPAMPLVT
+3196 QHLCPALPLVT

-3212 DFLDMFLLL
+3212 DFLDMFLLQ
-3221 QQQMI
+3221 QQQMV
-3226 LAMRMRAR
+3226 LKMRAR
-3234 RIHTALKTLRLLVE
+3234 AHIHSALKTLRLMVE
-3248 RHSTQTNMLTD
+3248 RHSTQTNLLTD

-3278 EQIKILYNLKM
+3278 GQSKRLYKQKM
-3289 VECRHQESL
+3289 AECQHQECL
-3298 IENLIRQQ
+3298 IENLVRQQ
-3306 GALQTQQEAFLEQ
+3306 DALQAQQEAFLEQ

-3324 LGPLSKLQVAD
+3324 LGPLSQLQVAD
-3335 FEEIRSYRAPPE
+3335 FEEIRSYRAPPD

-3359 FHHETGW
+3359 FHYETGW

-3387 EKLTDA
+3387 EKLTDS

-3405 GMSDAALRSV
+3405 GMRDAALRSV
-3415 SIPAANLA
+3415 SIPTANLA
-3423 VWLWAVLR
+3423 IWLRAVLR
-3431 YGLAHRRGLPTGLLL
+3431 YGMAQRRGLPTGLLL

-3456 QAHLGQFQFQAH
+3456 QARLGKFQFQAH
-3468 DLLEQTLSLTKK
+3468 DLLAQTLSLTKK
-3480 LEDAQASYSLVMET
+3480 LEDAQASHNLVMET
-3494 LNQAQCGRY
+3494 LNQAQCGQY

-3511 LLTPMH
+3511 LFTPTH
-3517 MWTKQ
+3517 MWNKQ
-3522 LQFLKLKDHCQTV
+3522 LQKLKNNCKTV
-3535 FGDSLLCSAAIV
+3535 FGDALLCSAAII

-3557 QELLE
+3557 QELLK

-3575 EPDDVAQALKQ
+3575 EPDDVAQTLKQ
-3586 KSVRVPP
+3586 KCAGVPP
-3593 KNPLVPTCTPFRILN
+3593 KNPLVPTCTPFRILT
-3608 LLSCESEQHQWDRDL
+3608 LLSCGSEQQEWDRDL
-3623 KPQAK
+3623 MPQAR

-3638 SHVYYNS
+3638 SHIHYKS

-3658 LIWLNP
+3658 LAWLNP
-3664 LPLKQNKWLAPP
+3664 LPQKQNMSLASP
-3676 SKESRAK
+3676 KESRAK
-3683 RHVTNQGSEDSE
+3683 LQVTKPDSE
-3695 DEGDDDD
+3695 DETEDERDDDK
-3702 DNGDDDEDRNKA
+3702 EDRNKA
-3714 NSQTKDQKTEEH
+3714 NGQTKKQKTEKN
-3726 KSEEKE
+3726 KSEEGKE
-3732 TEEQEAER
+3732 KEEQEAEK
-3740 EKSEMESSCS
+3740 EKNEIESSNS
-3750 SPSSETQSPVP
+3750 STPSEPQSPPP
-3761 CLTVLSGTDP
+3761 CLIVLSGADP
-3771 ELGSQLLEAAANG
+3771 ELGPQLLEAAANG
-3784 LTVLLTNMELSL
+3784 LLVLLTNMELSL

-3808 NLTPPQVQPGFCLY
+3808 DLSPPHVQPGFCLY
-3822 LSTTLSIHALERGC
+3822 LSTTLPIHALERVLGC

-3847 GLNMEMLEEQMLH
+3847 GLNMEILEEQILH
-3860 EILCRERPDLETRW
+3860 EILCRERPELETRW

-3887 VKAAEEQ
+3887 VKDAEER
-3894 LLVILLLQNSK
+3894 LLAILLLQNQRRQ
-3905 HKKPSKFLRE
+3905 KPSKFLRE
-3915 MVRTQAKL
+3915 MVRTQAKI
-3923 CQLNAHREE
+3923 CQLNAQKEE
-3932 LEEQKLEEMALWAPY
+3932 IEEQKLEEMVLWAPY
-3947 RQIACHGMAIVEA
+3947 RQIACHGIAVVEA
-3960 LSPLQNLL
+3960 LSSLQKLL
-3968 PFFCMNIEDWL
+3968 PFFCMKLENWL
-3979 AATRQAL
+3979 AVTRQAL
-3986 DSTKPHDSYHGEDLA
+3986 DSVKPHDSYHGEDLA

-4007 KIHLTRH
+4007 KINLTRQ
-4014 LLSSTL
+4014 LLSSTV
-4020 AALGLTQTPIVGALG
+4020 AALGLTQAPLVGALG
-4035 ALALLQVTKKTPKLE
+4035 AVALLQVTKKTPKLE

-4058 SASPSTSHNTQVPGV
+4058 SASPSTSHNTQGPGMA
-4073 VRPAWLGVRAW
+4073 RPAWLGLRAW
-4084 QECGALELLSPF
+4084 QECGALELLPPF

-4107 GVWQDYLSLSSTV
+4107 SMWQDYLSLSSTV

-4130 PLSLFQKLILWRVLR
+4130 PLSLLQKLILWRVLR
-4145 PDSLAG
+4145 PDCLAG
-4151 ALADITTSLLGRP
+4151 ALADLTTCLLGRP

-4177 HNHATQPILIMLPPA
+4177 HSQATQPILILLPPPG
-4192 SHHSATLHPVTI
+4192 HPTATLHPVTV
-4204 IRKLAANHE
+4204 IRKLAASHE
-4213 KKQKHLHVIAL
+4213 KHLHVIAL
-4224 GSEDWDPVSTIV
+4224 GSEDWDPISTIV

-4257 PHWPRELLQPLLGLL
+4257 SRWPRELLQPLLGLL
-4272 DGAKVVSDSE
+4272 DGTKVVPDSE

-4287 ETRNMATVHREF
+4287 ENRSVATVHRDF

-4310 ASLPGVLTRHSI
+4310 ASLPGVLTQHSM
-4322 PVFWDQSLELGRIL
+4322 PVFWDQSLELRRIL
-4336 IDSVDS
+4336 MDSVDL
-4342 QQRLCRQPLRQTLP
+4342 QPGLCMQPLSRTLP
-4356 LFVLHGL
+4356 LFLLHGL
-4363 LLHRQLYGMKLQ
+4363 LLHRQLYGLKLQ

-4380 WNQVTLTKVLQIQ
+4380 WSQVTLTKILETQ

-4399 LKNPSAALMELAASV
+4399 VCNPSAALLELAASV

-4423 DDREALNSLTQACLN
+4423 GDREALISLIRTCLD
-4438 PRSVG
+4438 PKSMSWV
-4443 WSQPHTPQYLLS
+4443 QPHTPQYLLA

-4461 ELGELDAM
+4461 ELGELDAR
-4469 TECKARMHLL
+4469 TECKAQMQLL

-4501 QSRTLLNV
+4501 QSRALLSV
-4509 LQQCSPIWVPS
+4509 LQQCSPTWVPS
-4520 ACGGSTQRKER
+4520 ACGGINQRKER
-4531 RLRQRLMQA
+4531 RLRQRLVQA
-4540 RKRLV
+4540 KKRLV

-4550 LTNRSRSGQCVTP
+4550 LTNRNRSGQCITP
-4563 WAVLG
+4563 WVVLG
-4568 PNARRPLE
+4568 PNAHRPLE
-4576 GFLETEVLELRQLV
+4576 GFLETEVLELKQLV
-4590 GILLRDLDCLLQQ
+4590 GILQRDLDCLLQQ
-4603 LKGGSPCTSSHCEAV
+4603 LKGETPCTSGRCAAV

-4660 DSGTN
+4660 DTGTS
-4665 ENGNEPERIFHLSA
+4665 ENASEPQRIFHLSA
-4679 FRHPRRLLLALRWE
+4679 FRHPRRLFLALRWE
-4693 AVLDSSMPNPSLP
+4693 AVLKSRVPSPSLP

-4711 SSSSLPPKRQELN
+4711 GSSSLPPKRQELN
-4724 HHPLHIRVEN
+4724 NHPLHIRVEN

-4742 MGLLLIGLQLQY
+4742 MGLLLIGLQLQH
-4754 AEWDQMDGALQD
+4754 AEWDQVDGALQD
-4766 SSSSQPSPLPP
+4766 SFSSQPNLLPP
-4777 VSISTQA
+4777 VSVSTQA
-4784 RGINVA
+4784 RGANKT

-4843 PTLS
+4843 PTLT

>member
-1 MESIDLKL
+1 MK
-9 VILLSQ
+9 
-15 PLGITDMGYN
+15 
-25 SLLGINHLQTQDG
+25 
-38 ASPEPEPTFHPH
+38 PH
-50 PAPTRLGHTGETQ
+50 PQACSSSLSMLSTSRRPGESQ
-63 QPKTW
+63 QPKNW

-86 TCLRFILEERNVT
+86 TCLRFILEET
-99 SSRDK
+99 K
-104 PSFDTLQSGLSDCS
+104 SGFSECS
-118 CSNQGHSWDCLRK
+118 CSSQEHSWDCLK
-131 LELLKAVVESE
+131 KQELLKAVVESE
-142 QRTWLE
+142 QRTSLE
-148 LLLSELRSLFSAV
+148 LLLSELRSLLSAV
-161 LEDGSCE
+161 LQDGSCE
-168 AWRYL
+168 AWSYL

-185 MLVGQLDLL
+185 MLTGQLDLL
-194 PFLEQLYCWAPKV
+194 PLLEQLYCWAPKV
-207 QSQLHLDLLDAINKA
+207 QSQLHLDLLDAIDKA
-222 FPPDSSLLYSSSHVD
+222 FPPDRSLLHSSSHVD
-237 CHPWVKRSHRGSP
+237 CHPWMKRSHRRP
-250 CPACPFVKARWGEQQ
+250 LCPACPFVKALWSGQQ
-265 KQELATWLRPLT
+265 KRELATWLQPLT
-277 LPELQRCLGIVGAE
+277 LPELQHSLGIVGAE
-291 VALEEN
+291 VALDEN

-315 VQYESSITDHK
+315 VQYESSDADYG
-326 EGEPAGRRSQPASE
+326 EGEPAERKSQLASE
-340 TPEEYAFKKK
+340 SPEEKAFKKI
-350 SSKTSFLRSQVKSL
+350 SSKTSLLRSQVKSL
-364 LNMDWYQKKVH
+364 LNTDWYQKKIH
-375 FLYLNVAPDRN
+375 FLYLNVAPDRYF
-386 SPTLAS
+386 
-392 HKIIRPYNLIMVPP
+392 RPYNLIVVPP

-416 STFGILHV
+416 SPFGILHV

-431 AMTLGAWHRDS
+431 AMTLGTWHRNC
-442 AVWHELQRI
+442 AVWHELQQI

-468 NVRLHGLHRIHT
+468 NVRLYGLHRIQT
-480 FLKSHLLL
+480 FLKNHLLL
-488 VIPHFGTGMLHI
+488 AVPHFGAGMLHI

-507 RSVSWLPKEPDKSYE
+507 RSVSWLPKEPDKCYE
-522 LVDLQKTMAK
+522 LLDLQKTIAK
-532 ETNKAL
+532 ETDKAL
-538 RVFCRFLNFCTSIL
+538 QVFCHFLNLCASIL
-552 QLVHE
+552 HLVHE

-602 WLLKLGKFAHLI
+602 WLLKLGKFARLI
-614 NYMICQNLV
+614 DYMICQNLV
-623 SILEDEITSFV
+623 SILENEITSFV

-651 AFDGNGQLSPMPRVE
+651 VFDDNDQLSPMPRIE
-666 TIIQSLTKSLQ
+666 TIIESLTKDLQ
-677 SIKTSALKVSG
+677 SMKTSALK
-688 LGRRRALGIPSSN
+688 A
-701 FSACSESHCSSFS
+701 
-714 VPFLSPD
+714 
-721 TKVVQ
+721 VQ
-726 STDLRTSRVP
+726 STDLRTSRDP
-736 LYFEDDKDQDSS
+736 LYSEDDKDQDSN
-748 AEFLMPKFHGKPS
+748 AEFQMPKFHGKPS

-773 FVWPWKSQA
+773 FVWPWKTHA

-788 VRGHKVRGQYL
+788 VRGHRLRGQYL
-799 PPNYNHVQEDLDNN
+799 HPNYNHVQEDLDNN
-813 AGIQQALAVQQAL
+813 AEIQQALAVQQAL

-832 EVQEFCNEQKWVEGI
+832 EVREFCNEQQWVEGI
-847 YEFLQAWG
+847 YKFLKVWG
-855 PKKIE
+855 PQKLE

-866 IKDYVVLVSQLK
+866 INDYVVLVSQLE
-878 DWQERVSNMPIQ
+878 DWQERVSNMPVQ

-898 LLSGHDVRA
+898 LLSGHDVQA
-907 ELESKLSN
+907 ELESKLSSM
-915 VRKSILAQVQSEC
+915 RKNIFAQVQSEC

-945 FQTINSDI
+945 FQTISSDI

-963 NKANEQYSQLEERV
+963 NEANEQYSQLEERV

-991 GLFIAENETLDIS
+991 GLFIAENETLDIA
-1004 LLDVWEAFQYERSQ
+1004 LLDIWEAFQFERSQ

-1028 AIVPKLQQLMAA
+1028 SIVPKLLQLMAA
-1040 ALAEMEGLLAKAL
+1040 ALAELEGLLAKAL
-1053 SGPFMDPSQDQR
+1053 SGPFMDPSQEQR
-1065 STEHQLA
+1065 STEHRLSA
-1072 VLEHQ
+1072 LEQQ
-1077 FLNILNNFNDLRY
+1077 FLNTLNNFNELCY
-1090 AYNTFTGSESPLS
+1090 TYCTFTGDESPMS
-1103 PPTSGSRPIIQ
+1103 PPASGSRSIVQ
-1114 QQRIWRLYRMISEN
+1114 QQRIWRLYRIISEN
-1128 YSEWKCMAFT
+1128 FSEWKCMAFT

-1161 TLGLHS
+1161 TLGLPS

-1175 LLEEFRSYLPLL
+1175 MLEEFRSYLPLL
-1187 TKLSNLQFHNFNCQ
+1187 TKLGNLQLQNFSCQ
-1201 SLLRVLGL
+1201 SLMRVLGL
-1209 GGLQSLDLLTLGQ
+1209 GSLQSFDLLTLGQ

-1241 DKERIHA
+1241 EKERIHA
-1248 QEILQQM
+1248 QESLQQM

-1270 LHVPYKPPAS
+1270 LHVPYEPPAS
-1280 ERSKRQLFQK
+1280 ERSKRQTSRSPQ
-1290 PRWELVGKDSGT
+1290 WELVGKDSGT

-1337 ALEWMTIMYGLGSL
+1337 ALEWVTIMYGLGAL

-1421 QHLQQLLKT
+1421 QHLQQLLKA

-1441 LEDVLYGVCAHF
+1441 LEDVLYGVCAYF

-1468 AAPLEAS
+1468 AAPLETC
-1475 EAQSWAQRCFPHIK
+1475 EAQSWARRCFPHIK
-1489 AVKFRSS
+1489 AVKFRCS
-1496 PTVEK
+1496 TDDEK
-1501 SKNDQESSSTT
+1501 SKNNQESSS
-1512 STQNPVETI
+1512 STQAPVETI
-1521 AVIGACGE
+1521 AVLGAYGE
-1529 KVKLQGP
+1529 QVKLQSP
-1536 LLLHPDLPKW
+1536 LPLHPDLPKW
-1546 LASLEKCLRFVIVN
+1546 LASLEKCLRLLIVN
-1560 LLQSCVATRLAKGP
+1560 LLQSCVATRLAQGP
-1574 SLVKALKALPQQR
+1574 SLVKSLKALPQQR
-1587 EVPMQLYTQHWL
+1587 QVPKQPYVQHWL
-1599 DAVQVFP
+1599 DAIQVFP

-1615 VVWRAEMEEALFE
+1615 VVWRAEMEEVLLE
-1628 RGNMRTVS
+1628 RGTMRTFS
-1636 IHVHNLEVLVQ
+1636 IHVHKLEVLVQ
-1647 FVRAQR
+1647 FIRAQR
-1653 NSQGEQPLP
+1653 SSQSKQSLP

-1667 SLFSA
+1667 SLFSN
-1672 LLAMAVNH
+1672 LLVMTVTH

-1689 HQVND
+1689 HQVSD
-1694 LTDFHWV
+1694 LTDFYWA

-1713 SPQSPLQCLRTIAS
+1713 NSKSPLQCLKTIAA
-1727 AEPSLSPAACWI
+1727 AESFLSPAACWI
-1739 NVLGRSFIY
+1739 DVLGRSFIY

-1758 PLPSLMH
+1758 PLPTLMH
-1765 ERQMLV
+1765 ERQVLV
-1771 LLLALEEVACGAL
+1771 LLLALEEVACGTL
-1784 LGRDGLGKTEMVTTL
+1784 LGRDGLGKTETVNSLTWT
-1799 AWALGRQLVTM
+1799 LGRQLVMM

-1835 LLENVHQLPPS
+1835 LLENIHQLPPS

-1865 YQKASENISTIN
+1865 YQKASKNISTIN
-1877 PTKPL
+1877 PTKAP

-1894 FMNLGYG
+1894 SMCLGYG
-1901 CFLTFR
+1901 CFLTFP
-1907 ALSLYMPANLH
+1907 ALSPDIPANLH
-1918 LLLRPVALALPDL
+1918 LLLRPVAFALPDL
-1931 QRVAELNLLGAG
+1931 HRVAELNLLGAG
-1943 VRDASRMATRLSKF
+1943 VQDASRMATRLSRL

-1980 EDTIQTLTTTEEEND
+1980 EDTIQTLNATEEGNNS
-1995 PQQPYNLA
+1995 QQPQNLV

-2010 LHALLHSPLFSILD
+2010 LRALLHSPLFTTLD

-2032 ELLCGIFPNASLV
+2032 ELLCGIFPNASHV
-2045 LAEPVTHKLMRSVVV
+2045 LAEPVTHRLMRSVVV

-2065 LSLLP
+2065 LGLLP
-2070 APNTLT
+2070 TPNTLM

-2085 RRASGILLLGPAG
+2085 SRASGILLLGPAG

-2108 FKIQNRLAAMEQTS
+2108 LKIQNRLAAMEQTS

-2134 YPSVLSSQEFLGW
+2134 YPSVLSTQEFLGW

-2166 HYINVDSEEQPE
+2166 HCKSVDSEEQLKE
-2178 KFTGIQQ
+2178 FTGIQQ

-2222 LSTFFIIEVAEAAG
+2222 LSTFFLMEVAEASG

-2250 CGEQTWQYMLNVLMA
+2250 CGEQTWQSMLNVLMA

-2271 HLQQET
+2271 HLLQET
-2277 VIELNHLAETLVP
+2277 IVELNHLAEVLVP

-2297 RLGASSLLQVHGHQT
+2297 RIGASSLLQVHGHQT

-2325 ILRALLDPHLRLYE
+2325 ILRALLDPHLPLYE
-2339 EEKPHDQEDFSGS
+2339 EEKPRVQEDLNGS
-2352 DLATQS
+2352 DLGTQS
-2358 FKSSKS
+2358 FKSSKN
-2364 RLQSDSD
+2364 RVQFDSD
-2371 NVNRKQRRHL
+2371 NVNKKQRKHL

-2390 TIWGCGAH
+2390 TIWGFGAH
-2398 LSSRHWPLFDNFMRN
+2398 LPSRHWSVFDNFMRN
-2413 SISSISNYPEP
+2413 SISSLSNYPEL

-2441 LVPFAGQYLSSCVK
+2441 LVPFSGHYLSSCVR

-2461 QPSSQTERLLYAVDL
+2461 QPSSQTERLLYVVDL
-2476 LLSNGQPVLLSG
+2476 LLSNGQPVLLAG
-2488 EIATGKSAFVEVLV
+2488 EIATGKSAFVKVLV

-2514 PALRSTHL
+2514 PALSSTHL
-2522 RHLLSRGIHGQTQ
+2522 RHLLNRGVHGQSQVGT
-2535 TGFLGYYQESKGSL
+2535 FLMYHQDSKGSL

-2559 ASDPEKS
+2559 ASDAERIC
-2566 SQPVLE
+2566 QPVLE
-2572 TLRQAMEGTVYA
+2572 TLRQAMEGTIYA
-2584 RNSLELQTLQPTV
+2584 WNTLELQTLQPTV
-2597 NFLATATVSGYSER
+2597 NFLATATVPGYSER
-2611 PLCPRLF
+2611 PLSPRLF
-2618 RLFTVLALENMTEDT
+2618 RLFTVLALENMTQDT
-2633 LMSRHVPSIQAW
+2633 LLRRHVPSIQAW
-2645 LERFP
+2645 LERIP
-2650 SVEQEHTL
+2650 SVEREHTL

-2664 ASLKAWEAVCNCFM
+2664 ASVEAWMAVGNCFM
-2678 PSPFHPH
+2678 PSPLRPH
-2685 YRFSMHSVSHI
+2685 YRFSLHSVSHI
-2696 LGSLQLLPARMG
+2696 LGSLQLLPTRTG

-2714 SFHHQEHLRRVSGLR
+2714 TFHHQEHLRRVSGLR

-2756 RLDNDKERSHCAKL
+2756 RLDSDRERSHCANL
-2770 LLEVAQNV
+2770 LLQIAQSV
-2778 FCGGPD
+2778 FCCGPE

-2810 AQWEDLSNSDSESED
+2810 AQWEDLSNSDSESEK

-2831 IQATTGSFLS
+2831 IQATTCSFLG
-2841 DSSLVPFPIKSVNKE
+2841 DSSLASFPVKSVNKE
-2856 NTESI
+2856 NTEGVT
-2861 SQMAEQEDDIRASCD
+2861 QMAEQEEDITVSGG
-2876 KLQSE
+2876 KLQSQA
-2881 TPKSEWQTAP
+2881 PKNKWQTAS
-2891 QMDLLLPLLL
+2891 QMDLTLPLLL

-2925 NFESPNLYLE
+2925 NVESSNLYLE

-2948 AVELKLNP
+2948 AARLKLNP

-2973 VLARPRQHGLLF
+2973 VLARPRQHGLLL
-2985 SGVRGTGRH
+2985 SVARGTGRH
-2994 TAIRL
+2994 TAVSL

-3017 AIFQCLRDASWC
+3017 AVSQCLRDASWC

-3035 PVALMV
+3035 PVALLV
-3041 PESVSIAIF
+3041 PDNVSVAIF

-3075 EHLPKENVAVK
+3075 EHLPKENLVVK
-3086 LIIKKDTI
+3086 LIMKKDTI
-3094 LRRFY
+3094 LHRFY
-3099 QQVCSNLHMFIL
+3099 QQVCSNLHMFFL
-3111 MGDTQAQKQLP
+3111 MGDDQAQKQLP
-3122 STLLLRLLQLATAS
+3122 STLFLRLLQLATAS
-3136 VDRYEAW
+3136 VDRYEPW

-3152 QGHLENVQTLP
+3152 QCHLENVQSLP

-3196 QHICPAMPLVT
+3196 QHMCPELPLVT

-3212 DFLDMFLLL
+3212 DLLDMFLLL

-3226 LAMRMRAR
+3226 LKMRMRAW
-3234 RIHTALKTLRLLVE
+3234 RIHSALKILRLLAE
-3248 RHSTQTNMLTD
+3248 RHSNQTNLLTD

-3267 YKNVGMYQSQL
+3267 YKNLGIYQAQL
-3278 EQIKILYNLKM
+3278 EQSKLLYRQKM
-3289 VECRHQESL
+3289 AECQHQESL
-3298 IENLIRQQ
+3298 IENLVRQQ
-3306 GALQTQQEAFLEQ
+3306 DALQAQQEAFLEQ

-3324 LGPLSKLQVAD
+3324 LGPLSQLQVAD

-3347 SVVQVTDALCDL
+3347 AVVQVTDALCDL

-3366 ANAKQLL
+3366 ASAKQLL

-3393 ELIKLNQALKAP
+3393 ELIKLNQALNAP

-3423 VWLWAVLR
+3423 VWLWAVLH
-3431 YGLAHRRGLPTGLLL
+3431 YGMAQRRGLPTGLLL

-3456 QAHLGQFQFQAH
+3456 QARLGQFQFQAH

-3480 LEDAQASYSLVMET
+3480 LEDAQASYSLVMEN

-3503 HKWPMKSA
+3503 HRWPMKTA

-3517 MWTKQ
+3517 MWTRQ
-3522 LQFLKLKDHCQTV
+3522 LQKLKDHCKTV
-3535 FGDSLLCSAAIV
+3535 FGDALLCSAAIV

-3557 QELLE
+3557 QELLD

-3569 GFEEAL
+3569 GFEEPL

-3586 KSVRVPP
+3586 KSVGVPP
-3593 KNPLVPTCTPFRILN
+3593 KNPLLPTRSPFRILT

-3638 SHVYYNS
+3638 SHIHFS
-3645 YRWPLLLDPSNQA
+3645 SCRWPLLLDPSNQA
-3658 LIWLNP
+3658 LVWLNP
-3664 LPLKQNKWLAPP
+3664 LPLKQDELLAPP
-3676 SKESRAK
+3676 SKDSKAK
-3683 RHVTNQGSEDSE
+3683 HSVTNQDSE
-3695 DEGDDDD
+3695 DETEDEGDN
-3702 DNGDDDEDRNKA
+3702 DNDKEDSSEA
-3714 NSQTKDQKTEEH
+3714 SDQTTEQKIEEN
-3726 KSEEKE
+3726 KSEEVAEQEQE
-3732 TEEQEAER
+3732 TEK
-3740 EKSEMESSCS
+3740 EKSESESLDS
-3750 SPSSETQSPVP
+3750 SVSSETPSPPP

-3771 ELGSQLLEAAANG
+3771 ELGPRLLEAAANG
-3784 LTVLLTNMELSL
+3784 LPVLLTNTELSL
-3796 GCQELRWLLSRE
+3796 GCKELHWLLSRE
-3808 NLTPPQVQPGFCLY
+3808 NLSPPHVQPGFCLY
-3822 LSTTLSIHALERGC
+3822 LSTTLPIHALAQVLGC
-3836 ELLKGLNVLDL
+3836 ELLKRLNVLDL
-3847 GLNMEMLEEQMLH
+3847 GLNMKILEEQMLH
-3860 EILCRERPDLETRW
+3860 EILCRERPELETRW
-3874 QDLKIRAVDTYEA
+3874 QDLKTRAVDTSEA
-3887 VKAAEEQ
+3887 VMATEER
-3894 LLVILLLQNSK
+3894 LLVILLLQNQQRQ
-3905 HKKPSKFLRE
+3905 KPSKFLRA

-3923 CQLNAHREE
+3923 CQLNAQKEE
-3932 LEEQKLEEMALWAPY
+3932 IEEQKLEEMALWTPY
-3947 RQIACHGMAIVEA
+3947 RQIVCHGMAIIEA
-3960 LSPLQNLL
+3960 LSPLQNML
-3968 PFFCMNIEDWL
+3968 PFFCMHLENWL
-3979 AATRQAL
+3979 AVTRRAL
-3986 DSTKPHDSYHGEDLA
+3986 DSMKPHDSYHGEDLA

-4007 KIHLTRH
+4007 KIHLTRQ
-4014 LLSSTL
+4014 LLTSTV
-4020 AALGLTQTPIVGALG
+4020 AALGLTQAPLVGALG
-4035 ALALLQVTKKTPKLE
+4035 ALALLQVTKKTPNLE

-4058 SASPSTSHNTQVPGV
+4058 SASPSIGHNTQVPGV
-4073 VRPAWLGVRAW
+4073 VRPAWLGLRAW
-4084 QECGALELLSPF
+4084 QECGVLELLPPF

-4107 GVWQDYLSLSSTV
+4107 SVWQDYLSLSSTV
-4120 LGPAPGPNSE
+4120 LGPAPGLNSE
-4130 PLSLFQKLILWRVLR
+4130 PLSLLQKLILWRVLR
-4145 PDSLAG
+4145 PDCLAG
-4151 ALADITTSLLGRP
+4151 ALADLTTSLIGRP
-4164 LDEDLGAPTMIFE
+4164 LDEDLGAPTVIFE
-4177 HNHATQPILIMLPPA
+4177 HNQATQPILILLPPPG
-4192 SHHSATLHPVTI
+4192 HPTATLHPVTV
-4204 IRKLAANHE
+4204 IRKLAANHD
-4213 KKQKHLHVIAL
+4213 KTQKHLHVIAL
-4224 GSEDWDPVSTIV
+4224 GSEDGDPVSTVV

-4257 PHWPRELLQPLLGLL
+4257 PHWPRELLQPLLELL
-4272 DGAKVVSDSE
+4272 DGARVVSDSE

-4287 ETRNMATVHREF
+4287 ESRNVATVHRDF

-4310 ASLPGVLTRHSI
+4310 ASLPGVLTQHSMS
-4322 PVFWDQSLELGRIL
+4322 VLWDQSLELGRIL
-4336 IDSVDS
+4336 IDSVSS
-4342 QQRLCRQPLRQTLP
+4342 QQGLCMQPLRKTLP
-4356 LFVLHGL
+4356 LFLLHGL
-4363 LLHRQLYGMKLQ
+4363 LLHRQLYGLKLQ

-4380 WNQVTLTKVLQIQ
+4380 WSQITLTKVLQIQ

-4399 LKNPSAALMELAASV
+4399 LSNPSAALLELAASV

-4423 DDREALNSLTQACLN
+4423 EDREALTSLTRACLS
-4438 PRSVG
+4438 PRNKSWVR
-4443 WSQPHTPQYLLS
+4443 PHTPQYLLA

-4469 TECKARMHLL
+4469 TECKARMQLL

-4491 EGPKSWLLRR
+4491 EGPKYWLLRR
-4501 QSRTLLNV
+4501 QSRALLNM
-4509 LQQCSPIWVPS
+4509 LQQCSPTWVPS
-4520 ACGGSTQRKER
+4520 ASRGSAQRKER
-4531 RLRQRLMQA
+4531 RLRQRLVQA
-4540 RKRLV
+4540 KKRLV
-4545 ALQAL
+4545 ALQVL

-4568 PNARRPLE
+4568 PSAHRPLE

-4590 GILLRDLDCLLQQ
+4590 GILQRDLDCLLQQ
-4603 LKGGSPCTSSHCEAV
+4603 LKGETPCTSSRCAAV
-4618 AHALWAGRLPRPWRS
+4618 AQALWAGRLPRPWRS

-4660 DSGTN
+4660 DSGTS
-4665 ENGNEPERIFHLSA
+4665 ENANEPERIFHLSA

-4693 AVLDSSMPNPSLP
+4693 AYLESSVPSPNRT

-4711 SSSSLPPKRQELN
+4711 GSGSVPPKLQELN
-4724 HHPLHIRVEN
+4724 KRPLHIRVEN
-4734 GPNPKVPE
+4734 GPNPKVPK
-4742 MGLLLIGLQLQY
+4742 MGLLLTGLQLQY

-4766 SSSSQPSPLPP
+4766 SFSSQPSPLPP
-4777 VSISTQA
+4777 VSVSIQA
-4784 RGINVA
+4784 RGASDA
-4790 PVSAGLGVYSCPV
+4790 PVSAGLDVYSCPV

-4808 LGTTKLHS
+4808 LDTTKLNS